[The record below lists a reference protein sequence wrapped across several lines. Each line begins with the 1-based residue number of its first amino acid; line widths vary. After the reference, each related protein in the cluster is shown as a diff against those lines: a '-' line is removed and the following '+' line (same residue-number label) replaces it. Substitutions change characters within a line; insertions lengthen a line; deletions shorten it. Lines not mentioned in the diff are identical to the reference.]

1 MRKLIVGL
9 VLCLLSSSGWAQ
21 SYQWGVGLRVGD
33 PTGISVKRFMGS
45 HAWEFNLGQTHVWGY
60 NAFREFENDH
70 DYDDYRYL
78 DSRFRSAVS
87 LQLRYLTFKPI
98 QIEGRDKLSWYA
110 GLGGQ
115 LRSVSVDYR
124 YRYWA
129 GPRNND
135 WRERWESVND
145 VDLGAD
151 LIAGLEFS
159 FHDLPL
165 SVFAD
170 VNLFVEL
177 LNNPLFLRL
186 QGGAGLRYNF

>member
-1 MRKLIVGL
+1 MKKLLIGFL
-9 VLCLLSSSGWAQ
+9 IILGSGNLWAQ

-33 PTGISVKRFMGS
+33 PSGITVKRFLGN

-60 NAFREFENDH
+60 DAFREFEN

-78 DSRFRSAVS
+78 DSRFKSAVS

-98 QIEGRDKLSWYA
+98 QIEGRDKLSWYY
-110 GLGGQ
+110 GIGGQ

-124 YRYWA
+124 YRYWV

-151 LIAGLEFS
+151 LIVGLDYS

-177 LNNPLFLRL
+177 LNNPLFLRT
-186 QGGAGLRYNF
+186 QGGGGVRYNF